1 MTETLSQSSTP
12 VHVVGLTEAQ
22 LVLAA
27 LDTGEWVICR
37 VPDSSSLTA
46 QANRRHAYTVQR
58 QAAPFCAEDDT
69 RIWTGP
75 TAFAALKAAADHLQ
89 VVMPGVDPVIEQ
101 VATRREDILGAVHDF
116 GYRRE
121 EKDHAGSEAAFT
133 KIEKLLAEYSVGIYE
148 TALEAVNA
156 KVAIPAE
163 YGGEPLP
170 GCGLDGAQAKLEWA
184 ANTLFAIKEKLMRGE
199 PIERCWDTQAITM
212 ASAILFVAKQIAAV
226 DAQGGSDTQRL
237 NDMEMM
243 RMSVGPE
250 YEGPWEAVAYGD
262 DDTPR
267 ATGDGKTIRQAIDAA
282 VASYKAL
289 GAKS

>member
-1 MTETLSQSSTP
+1 MTENLTPSPTP
-12 VHVVGLTEAQ
+12 VHAVGLTEAQ

-27 LDTGEWVICR
+27 LETGDWVICR
-37 VPDSSSLTA
+37 VPDCSSMTDE
-46 QANRRHAYTVQR
+46 ANRRHAYTVQR

-89 VVMPGVDPVIEQ
+89 VAMPGVDPVIEQ
-101 VATRREDILGAVHDF
+101 VSARRLDIMRAVKTF

-121 EKDHAGSEAAFT
+121 EKDHEGSEAAFT
-133 KIEKLLAEYSVGIYE
+133 QIKMLFDAYAIGIYE
-148 TALEAVNA
+148 AALEAVNA

-163 YGGEPLP
+163 YGGVPLP
-170 GCGLDGAQAKLEWA
+170 GCGLEGAQAKLEWA
-184 ANTLFAIKEKLMRGE
+184 ANTLFAIKDKLMRGE

-212 ASAILFVAKQIAAV
+212 ASAIYFVAKQIAAAN
-226 DAQGGSDTQRL
+226 AQEGNDTQRL

-250 YEGPWEAVAYGD
+250 YDGPWEAVAYGD

-267 ATGDGKTIRQAIDAA
+267 ATGEGGTIRQAIDAA
-282 VASYKAL
+282 VASYKGL
-289 GAKS
+289 GAQS